1 MPILEVE
8 HISKSFNKTPVLKD
22 VGFNLEKGQA
32 VSIIGSSGS
41 GKTTLLRCLNFLEH
55 PDNGIIRVNGETLFD
70 ASVPATTQESV
81 IRKKRLHFGLVFQ
94 NFNLFPQYT
103 ALENVMLAKKL
114 LAAEQPDF
122 KERKRE
128 ILTAIEVQ
136 AKVLLTQMGLDN
148 RMDNYPHQLSGGQ
161 CQRVAIARALDMRNI
176 ALVTGA
182 SSGIGKEFVREIS
195 KKYKGLDEI
204 WVVARRRERLR
215 ELRKE
220 IIGTRVRILPLDLM
234 EQESFERLKMVLAK
248 EQPVVRILVNAS
260 GYGISGSFEHQTE
273 EDAAGMIHLNCEA
286 LTRITYLV
294 LPYLRRGSF
303 IYQMASSAGFAPQ
316 PNFTVYAAT
325 KAYVKSFSIALR
337 QELSYQGIRVIAV
350 CPGPVKTEF
359 FDRAYEQEEMKFYK
373 KFVMADPKKVVRKA
387 IRDARKNKAVSVYGM
402 TMKVTRVI
410 CKLLPGRWI
419 AKIMGK

>member
-1 MPILEVE
+1 
-8 HISKSFNKTPVLKD
+8 
-22 VGFNLEKGQA
+22 
-32 VSIIGSSGS
+32 
-41 GKTTLLRCLNFLEH
+41 
-55 PDNGIIRVNGETLFD
+55 
-70 ASVPATTQESV
+70 
-81 IRKKRLHFGLVFQ
+81 
-94 NFNLFPQYT
+94 
-103 ALENVMLAKKL
+103 
-114 LAAEQPDF
+114 
-122 KERKRE
+122 
-128 ILTAIEVQ
+128 
-136 AKVLLTQMGLDN
+136 
-148 RMDNYPHQLSGGQ
+148 
-161 CQRVAIARALDMRNI
+161 MRNI

-182 SSGIGKEFVREIS
+182 SSGMGKEFVREIS

-215 ELRKE
+215 ELKKE

-234 EQESFERLKMVLAK
+234 KD
-248 EQPVVRILVNAS
+248 
-260 GYGISGSFEHQTE
+260 GISGPFEHQTE

-359 FDRAYEQEEMKFYK
+359 FDRAYEQEEVKFYK
-373 KFVMADPKKVVRKA
+373 KFVMAAPKKVVRKA

>member
-1 MPILEVE
+1 
-8 HISKSFNKTPVLKD
+8 
-22 VGFNLEKGQA
+22 
-32 VSIIGSSGS
+32 
-41 GKTTLLRCLNFLEH
+41 
-55 PDNGIIRVNGETLFD
+55 
-70 ASVPATTQESV
+70 
-81 IRKKRLHFGLVFQ
+81 
-94 NFNLFPQYT
+94 
-103 ALENVMLAKKL
+103 
-114 LAAEQPDF
+114 
-122 KERKRE
+122 
-128 ILTAIEVQ
+128 
-136 AKVLLTQMGLDN
+136 
-148 RMDNYPHQLSGGQ
+148 
-161 CQRVAIARALDMRNI
+161 MRNI

-387 IRDARKNKAVSVYGM
+387 IRDARKNKAVSVM
-402 TMKVTRVI
+402 E
-410 CKLLPGRWI
+410 
-419 AKIMGK
+419 

>member
-1 MPILEVE
+1 
-8 HISKSFNKTPVLKD
+8 
-22 VGFNLEKGQA
+22 
-32 VSIIGSSGS
+32 
-41 GKTTLLRCLNFLEH
+41 
-55 PDNGIIRVNGETLFD
+55 
-70 ASVPATTQESV
+70 
-81 IRKKRLHFGLVFQ
+81 
-94 NFNLFPQYT
+94 
-103 ALENVMLAKKL
+103 
-114 LAAEQPDF
+114 
-122 KERKRE
+122 
-128 ILTAIEVQ
+128 
-136 AKVLLTQMGLDN
+136 
-148 RMDNYPHQLSGGQ
+148 
-161 CQRVAIARALDMRNI
+161 MRNI

-182 SSGIGKEFVREIS
+182 SSGMGKEFVREIS

-215 ELRKE
+215 ELKKE

-234 EQESFERLKMVLAK
+234 KEESFERLKMVLAK

-273 EDAAGMIHLNCEA
+273 EDAAG
-286 LTRITYLV
+286 RITYLV

-373 KFVMADPKKVVRKA
+373 KFVMADPKKVVKKA

>member
-1 MPILEVE
+1 
-8 HISKSFNKTPVLKD
+8 
-22 VGFNLEKGQA
+22 
-32 VSIIGSSGS
+32 
-41 GKTTLLRCLNFLEH
+41 
-55 PDNGIIRVNGETLFD
+55 
-70 ASVPATTQESV
+70 
-81 IRKKRLHFGLVFQ
+81 
-94 NFNLFPQYT
+94 
-103 ALENVMLAKKL
+103 
-114 LAAEQPDF
+114 
-122 KERKRE
+122 
-128 ILTAIEVQ
+128 
-136 AKVLLTQMGLDN
+136 
-148 RMDNYPHQLSGGQ
+148 
-161 CQRVAIARALDMRNI
+161 MRNI

-182 SSGIGKEFVREIS
+182 SSGMGKEFVREIS

-215 ELRKE
+215 ELKKEIYSKNNRLEEIDSQLAKFSIDTAKSLLSNNSKE

-234 EQESFERLKMVLAK
+234 KEESFERLKMVLAK

-373 KFVMADPKKVVRKA
+373 KFVMADPKKVVKKA